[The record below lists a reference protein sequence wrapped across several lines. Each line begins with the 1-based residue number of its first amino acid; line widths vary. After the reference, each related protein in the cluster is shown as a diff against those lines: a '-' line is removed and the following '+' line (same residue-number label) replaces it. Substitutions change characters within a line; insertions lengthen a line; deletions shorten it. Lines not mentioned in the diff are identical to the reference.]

1 MDVYVV
7 GYGVAGA
14 HGVAAFFGGVVYYE
28 SCVFSYF
35 GFGKAADLVNVKAAE
50 CGNAVAV
57 GFFELPDGLMKTHI
71 FS

>member
-1 MDVYVV
+1 
-7 GYGVAGA
+7 
-14 HGVAAFFGGVVYYE
+14 
-28 SCVFSYF
+28 VFSYF